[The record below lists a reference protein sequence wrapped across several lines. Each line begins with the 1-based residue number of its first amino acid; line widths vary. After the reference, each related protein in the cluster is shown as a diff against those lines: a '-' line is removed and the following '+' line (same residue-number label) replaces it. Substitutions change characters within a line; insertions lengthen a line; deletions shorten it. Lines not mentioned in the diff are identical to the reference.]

1 MSVWTHVVSRL
12 YNKAY
17 LSKKLISSLI
27 GAQRHSW
34 CWIAECVSPCRKVDA
49 KISELLA
56 DRDLSRTWIHVD
68 LDAFFASV
76 AELDDPS
83 LVKHISPLH

>member
-1 MSVWTHVVSRL
+1 MSLEADRL
-12 YNKAY
+12 LY
-17 LSKKLISSLI
+17 
-27 GAQRHSW
+27 
-34 CWIAECVSPCRKVDA
+34 CRKVDA

-76 AELDDPS
+76 EELGDPS
-83 LVKHISPLH
+83 LVISLLLEKMSSIER

>member
-1 MSVWTHVVSRL
+1 MQAWDFSTL
-12 YNKAY
+12 N
-17 LSKKLISSLI
+17 LQLL
-27 GAQRHSW
+27 
-34 CWIAECVSPCRKVDA
+34 CRKVDA

-76 AELDDPS
+76 EELDDPS
-83 LVKHISPLH
+83 LVLSYPSSDNTRAPY